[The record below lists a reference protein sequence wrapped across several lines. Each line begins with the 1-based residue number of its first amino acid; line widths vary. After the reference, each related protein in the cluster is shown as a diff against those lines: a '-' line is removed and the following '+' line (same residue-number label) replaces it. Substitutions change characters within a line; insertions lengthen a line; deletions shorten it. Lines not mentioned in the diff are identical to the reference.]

1 MTGLTTLESIAGMV
15 GKSAPLLGTVLGS
28 PLAGIGVSLLAQLF
42 GVNPKDTD
50 KLMEAIKNDP
60 EAAIKIKTL
69 EFQHQEALL
78 QLESQ
83 NYAAEVNDRTNARAR
98 EIALRDYV
106 PTFLAVGFLLNYA
119 LIQFYCVTHNNT
131 VNDIIS
137 ARFQDVLIMIMSYYF
152 GSSHKEKQPQ

>member
-83 NYAAEVNDRTNARAR
+83 NYAV
-98 EIALRDYV
+98 EI
-106 PTFLAVGFLLNYA
+106 G
-119 LIQFYCVTHNNT
+119 I
-131 VNDIIS
+131 
-137 ARFQDVLIMIMSYYF
+137 
-152 GSSHKEKQPQ
+152 